1 MICENFFNMRHPGQR
16 IKLHSNER
24 GFTATELLVVIA
36 IIGVLAAIAIPS
48 FSTMVPNYRLKAAAR
63 NLYSDMQ
70 KARLQAIKENTLVGV
85 SFTTVAYPADGSGYT
100 VFIDDGSGGGVA
112 GNSVQDGGETLL
124 WSRPMD
130 KQISL
135 ISASIGLVPRFT
147 FTSRGVVDGSQS
159 GNVQIRNSQRWYKLT
174 VYAVG
179 GLKLETNTDGGVTW
193 Y

>member
-1 MICENFFNMRHPGQR
+1 MICENFFNMRHPRQH
-16 IKLHSNER
+16 IKLRSNEQ
-24 GFTATELLVVIA
+24 GFTATELIVVMA
-36 IIGVLAAIAIPS
+36 IIAVLVAIAIPS

-70 KARLQAIKENTLVGV
+70 KARLQAIKENTLIGV
-85 SFTTVAYPADGSGYT
+85 SFTTVAYPADGGGYT

-112 GNSVQDGGETLL
+112 GNAVQDGGETLL
-124 WSRPMD
+124 WSRPME

-135 ISASIGLVPRFT
+135 ISADIGHVPRFT